1 MRAKVCRV
9 EPGIASGMA
18 KIIHPPGGAA
28 HPTGC
33 GLALFAE
40 IPILRGMA
48 MPQTP
53 VTLSPEQVSELNEKL
68 SITRHDINNNL
79 SLMVAAIELMRRKPE
94 MAPRMMDRIA
104 EQPDRIIAQMR
115 GFSAEFEK
123 TLGITK
129 D

>member
-1 MRAKVCRV
+1 MT
-9 EPGIASGMA
+9 PT
-18 KIIHPPGGAA
+18 PP
-28 HPTGC
+28 GC
-33 GLALFAE
+33 GLALSAE

-68 SITRHDINNNL
+68 SITRHDINNHL
-79 SLMVAAIELMRRKPE
+79 SLIVAALELMRRKPE

>member
-1 MRAKVCRV
+1 
-9 EPGIASGMA
+9 
-18 KIIHPPGGAA
+18 
-28 HPTGC
+28 
-33 GLALFAE
+33 LFAE

>member
-1 MRAKVCRV
+1 MV
-9 EPGIASGMA
+9 
-18 KIIHPPGGAA
+18 PPT
-28 HPTGC
+28 PPGC

-48 MPQTP
+48 MPQTS

-68 SITRHDINNNL
+68 SITRHDTNNNL
-79 SLMVAAIELMRRKPE
+79 SLIVAALELMRRKPE